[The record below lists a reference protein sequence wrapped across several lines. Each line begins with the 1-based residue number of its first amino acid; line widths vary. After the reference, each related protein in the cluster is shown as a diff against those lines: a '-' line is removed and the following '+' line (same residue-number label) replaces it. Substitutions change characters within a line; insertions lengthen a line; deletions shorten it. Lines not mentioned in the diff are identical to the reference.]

1 MAFTAFRGMKPFPQL
16 MFSVFIIVVGFL
28 FFLVLSLIVAVP
40 VFGIDS
46 MLNIPNAN
54 DVSNPENIQVL
65 KYFQVVQSLGL
76 FIVPPLVLGW
86 LYMGNIS
93 KYLFL
98 NSTTTLSSVLIVL
111 ILMFVATPAINLTG
125 ELNANM
131 QLPDWLGGVERW
143 MKQTEENAARLTE
156 AFLNVK
162 TTAGLLFNI
171 FMVALLPAVGE
182 EFLFRGVIQRSFTRI
197 TKKRH
202 WGIWISALLFS
213 ALHMQFYGFLPRLLL
228 GALFGYLLV
237 WSGSMWI
244 PVLAHFFN
252 NAFAVISLY
261 LIDNN
266 LMTPE
271 IESIGS
277 DSGSFYYAFIS
288 LALMVV
294 LLLLFRNQNRG
305 NTISMES
312 YTETAP
318 GFISSEFKSF
328 K

>member
-16 MFSVFIIVVGFL
+16 MFSVFIIVVSFL
-28 FFLVLSLIVAVP
+28 AFLVLSLIIAVP

-46 MLNIPNAN
+46 MLNFPNAN
-54 DVSNPENIQVL
+54 DVSDPGNIQVL

-86 LYMGNIS
+86 LYLGNIS

-98 NSTTTLSSVLIVL
+98 NSSTTLSSVLIVL

-125 ELNANM
+125 EFNTRM

-182 EFLFRGVIQRSFTRI
+182 ELLFRGVIQRSFTRI
-197 TKKRH
+197 TKNRH

-237 WSGSMWI
+237 WSGS
-244 PVLAHFFN
+244 
-252 NAFAVISLY
+252 
-261 LIDNN
+261 
-266 LMTPE
+266 
-271 IESIGS
+271 
-277 DSGSFYYAFIS
+277 
-288 LALMVV
+288 
-294 LLLLFRNQNRG
+294 
-305 NTISMES
+305 
-312 YTETAP
+312 
-318 GFISSEFKSF
+318 
-328 K
+328 